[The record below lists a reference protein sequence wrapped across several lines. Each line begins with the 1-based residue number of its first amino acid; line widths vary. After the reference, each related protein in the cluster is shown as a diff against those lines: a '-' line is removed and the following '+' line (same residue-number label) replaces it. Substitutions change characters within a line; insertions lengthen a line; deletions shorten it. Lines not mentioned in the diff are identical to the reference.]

1 MKKKRRVL
9 LSKNKIGE
17 FLTITIGVEQEG
29 DEVGLFLA
37 SADVSASCAFKFK
50 EWKNFIIAINQAN
63 EKFKVLK
70 RVASK

>member
-9 LSKNKIGE
+9 LSKTKIGE
-17 FLTITIGVEQEG
+17 FLIIGVEQER
-29 DEVGLFLA
+29 EEIGLFLA

-63 EKFKVLK
+63 EKFEVFLN
-70 RVASK
+70 SKI

>member
-9 LSKNKIGE
+9 LSKTKIGE
-17 FLTITIGVEQEG
+17 FLIIGVEQERK
-29 DEVGLFLA
+29 EIGLFLA

-63 EKFKVLK
+63 EKFEVFLN
-70 RVASK
+70 SKI